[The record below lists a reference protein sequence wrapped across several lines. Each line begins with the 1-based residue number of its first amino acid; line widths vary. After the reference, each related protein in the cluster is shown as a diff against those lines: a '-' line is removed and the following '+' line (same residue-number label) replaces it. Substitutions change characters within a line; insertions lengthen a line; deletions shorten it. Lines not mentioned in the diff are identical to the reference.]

1 MRRPLTRFAAAAY
14 ARCAVGSRAFAVAAL
29 LLGLSSCPPVEAQAP
44 LPILRGIVVL
54 PNGESRAYIEDAGTG
69 HLAGYTVGET
79 VGDHRIAE
87 IRDDRVVL
95 GRDGEVVHLF
105 MGAASAAADQELPAS
120 AAPVPSPPTADVRPA
135 PVIEG
140 GAAWLEHLGIP
151 PKGLSRAIEQTPSK
165 GSDNLDDD

>member
-1 MRRPLTRFAAAAY
+1 
-14 ARCAVGSRAFAVAAL
+14 VGSRAFAVAAL
-29 LLGLSSCPPVEAQAP
+29 LLCLSSCPPVEAQAP

-69 HLAGYTVGET
+69 HLAGYTVGEA

-95 GRDGEVVHLF
+95 GRGDEVVHLF
-105 MGAASAAADQELPAS
+105 MGGASATADQDLPAS
-120 AAPVPSPPTADVRPA
+120 VAPVPSPTADVRPA

-151 PKGLSRAIEQTPSK
+151 AKGLSRAIERTPSK

>member
-1 MRRPLTRFAAAAY
+1 MHRPLTRFAAAAY
-14 ARCAVGSRAFAVAAL
+14 ARGVVGSRAFVVAAL
-29 LLGLSSCPPVEAQAP
+29 LLCFSSCPHVEAQAP

-54 PNGESRAYIEDAGTG
+54 PSGQSRAYIEDAETG
-69 HLAGYTVGET
+69 HLAGYVVGET

-95 GRDGEVVHLF
+95 GGDGEVVHLF
-105 MGAASAAADQELPAS
+105 MGGASAVADQELPAS
-120 AAPVPSPPTADVRPA
+120 AAPIPSPPTPDVRPA
-135 PVIEG
+135 PAIEG

-165 GSDNLDDD
+165 GPDNLDDD